1 MVHISPGAPIWLTA
15 RVLLAERGDDL
26 FQQWNRVRKRFDL
39 EGIHD
44 LRVSSRRLREALA
57 VFSPCFPAKSLARL
71 TSRVKKLTAILGTMR
86 NTDEAILFFTPLVE
100 TTSGEVSEALQ
111 RLLVDLLKNREDGR
125 KALKYGLKEL
135 DASSLRAL
143 LARTVDRPRLFLV
156 AGVDP
161 LMPIREYFRM
171 LLAER
176 EAAVARILPLARDR
190 QDVASQH
197 RLRIAV
203 KHFRYRFELTA
214 PLINEGFQQVL
225 AVFKGYQEILG
236 HLHDLDVF
244 ADLVRERLGDAPVAG
259 QVQAMMAGKR
269 DDLFAEFTAMLAEN
283 PLETLGERVLRIL

>member
-1 MVHISPGAPIWLTA
+1 MAHISPCAPTWLTA

-26 FQQWNRVRKRFDL
+26 FQQWSRVRKRFDL
-39 EGIHD
+39 EEIHD
-44 LRVSSRRLREALA
+44 LRVSSRRLREALT

-100 TTSGEVSEALQ
+100 ATSGEVSEALQ
-111 RLLVDLLKNREDGR
+111 SLLVNLARNREDER

-135 DASSLRAL
+135 DASSLRSL
-143 LARTVDRPRLFLV
+143 LVRTIDRPRLFLV

-161 LMPIREYFRM
+161 LMPIREYFRRQ
-171 LLAER
+171 LAER

-214 PLINEGFQQVL
+214 PLINDGFQEL
-225 AVFKGYQEILG
+225 LDVFKGYQEVLG

-244 ADLVRERLGDAPVAG
+244 ADLVQERLGDAPVAG
-259 QVQAMMAGKR
+259 PVRAMIAGKR
-269 DDLFAEFTAMLAEN
+269 DDRFAEFTAMLADN
-283 PLETLGERVLRIL
+283 PLEMLGERVLGIL